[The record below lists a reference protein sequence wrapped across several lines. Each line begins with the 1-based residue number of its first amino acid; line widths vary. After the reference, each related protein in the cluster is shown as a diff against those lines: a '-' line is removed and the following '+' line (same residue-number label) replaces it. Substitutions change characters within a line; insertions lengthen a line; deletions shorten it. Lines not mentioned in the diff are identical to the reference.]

1 MGAGLYERRLV
12 PWADDVPCAAGW
24 HTPLL
29 ASRFGGTN
37 RQNRARPSSSNSTLS
52 RRRRINDRPYC
63 KVATFSQARAE
74 IILGIFPWCFTPELY
89 AAKPEYIAS
98 LAGFVRQRPRQPVDA
113 FLRQSDAVIGHDAEA
128 QLGRI
133 KAPTQ
138 ITFGRQ
144 HASPPRG
151 SLRGCTRASPARR
164 SWCSKAARTRPSTR
178 RWPSSTPGDR
188 WKSRRRHPG
197 WLRRARGCRRC

>member
-63 KVATFSQARAE
+63 KAATFSQARAE

-144 HASPPRG
+144 DVLTSTRFAARLHEGIAGSEVVVFEGCAHAPIYEKVAEFNARG
-151 SLRGCTRASPARR
+151 SLEVS
-164 SWCSKAARTRPSTR
+164 
-178 RWPSSTPGDR
+178 
-188 WKSRRRHPG
+188 
-197 WLRRARGCRRC
+197 